1 MQGANVIITQEGR
14 SGSVSYEEGGKRIS
28 GWWEFGGGDVITIVS
43 MGERSQ
49 WEKAYPWA
57 MERRGDIL
65 RNVADEVIRQKASGC
80 VAEIG
85 YDDGSITIRRGN
97 GAPRPTPRTAG
108 PTAWYGRYR
117 DLKVKLAVLV
127 GAIALI
133 FGGVVWLKDEFLVI
147 DPGPGTPL
155 GDAVRTEQHVAIL
168 LQTLEAYTPSLHR
181 DHSKDRYSVGMLLI
195 PLDGSAPRKV
205 PIREGFEG
213 NSFSLAR
220 ILGSDGRTLW
230 FDVNGTGGVDLRTYE
245 VVQGEPR
252 DPRGLQ
258 GGRALPFQPRIDAH
272 LASGLCVDEHTWLG
286 LLSVPELEKEYAP
299 GKWVRKIADANDAR
313 QLRRLQ
319 RSLLGDSATT
329 GSRRI
334 ISMDPIGKEEFLNA
348 SFLRM
353 DERSEPIRPSEP
365 DGALMLYT
373 SEPGLKGTLVMA
385 RVDMEGRI
393 IWHVDTAIDRF
404 KLQRILP
411 GGQVTAFMGTRL
423 PVPGKVSEP
432 ILVLV
437 DHASGKAVTHSLW
450 R

>member
-1 MQGANVIITQEGR
+1 M
-14 SGSVSYEEGGKRIS
+14 
-28 GWWEFGGGDVITIVS
+28 
-43 MGERSQ
+43 
-49 WEKAYPWA
+49 
-57 MERRGDIL
+57 
-65 RNVADEVIRQKASGC
+65 
-80 VAEIG
+80 
-85 YDDGSITIRRGN
+85 
-97 GAPRPTPRTAG
+97 
-108 PTAWYGRYR
+108 
-117 DLKVKLAVLV
+117 
-127 GAIALI
+127 
-133 FGGVVWLKDEFLVI
+133 
-147 DPGPGTPL
+147 
-155 GDAVRTEQHVAIL
+155 
-168 LQTLEAYTPSLHR
+168 
-181 DHSKDRYSVGMLLI
+181 
-195 PLDGSAPRKV
+195 
-205 PIREGFEG
+205 
-213 NSFSLAR
+213 
-220 ILGSDGRTLW
+220 
-230 FDVNGTGGVDLRTYE
+230 
-245 VVQGEPR
+245 
-252 DPRGLQ
+252 
-258 GGRALPFQPRIDAH
+258 
-272 LASGLCVDEHTWLG
+272 ASGLCLDEHTWLG

-319 RSLLGDSATT
+319 RALLGDSATT